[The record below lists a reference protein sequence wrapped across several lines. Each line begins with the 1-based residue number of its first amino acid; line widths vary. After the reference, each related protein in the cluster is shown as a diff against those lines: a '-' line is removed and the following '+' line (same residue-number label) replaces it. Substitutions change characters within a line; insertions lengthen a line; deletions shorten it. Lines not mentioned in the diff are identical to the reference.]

1 MHGWNGA
8 ELTRGDTARPSRAED
23 MEVKK
28 IGWALLPALS
38 TSWLRP
44 TVPLVEGSGNTA
56 SDCPIRASSALT
68 TVPTGWLSL

>member
-1 MHGWNGA
+1 MDGRNDA

-28 IGWALLPALS
+28 IGRALLLALS

-44 TVPLVEGSGNTA
+44 AVPLVKGSGNTA
-56 SDCPIRASSALT
+56 SDCPIRANSALT

>member
-8 ELTRGDTARPSRAED
+8 ELTRGDTARQSRAED